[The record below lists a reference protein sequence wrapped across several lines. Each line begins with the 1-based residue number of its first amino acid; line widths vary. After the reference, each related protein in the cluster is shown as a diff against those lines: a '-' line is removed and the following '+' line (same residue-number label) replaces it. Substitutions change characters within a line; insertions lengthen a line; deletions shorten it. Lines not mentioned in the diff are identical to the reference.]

1 MDISVVITTCNRPA
15 FLVEALAGIV
25 SQEFQPKEILI
36 IDDCSE
42 VSYQEAYNA
51 IKDVNAQFLRLENK
65 SGANRARNIG
75 IKQSSGTVI
84 AFLDD
89 DDVWLPDYL
98 SEISKQ
104 YELGADAVVTG
115 FKQLGKE
122 SVLVVNKDVR
132 VTEASLLRGNTYCG
146 MSGFSCKKEV
156 IENLHFD
163 ETLSNGQD
171 WDMFVRLFLEGVDF
185 RNISKGLFLYRFQ
198 NADGIGAKL
207 RNIAPRDIIPR
218 LASANKHKSFLCD
231 YWFKKRVSEQ
241 VLFSLKYKKG
251 KVRWLLLSVKLSG
264 IRATSSFFYRA
275 MRRKILKKPM
285 SI

>member
-25 SQEFQPKEILI
+25 SQELQPKEILI

-75 IKQSSGTVI
+75 IKESSGTVI

-132 VTEASLLRGNTYCG
+132 VSEASLLRGNTYCG

-171 WDMFVRLFLEGVDF
+171 WDMFVRLFVGGVDF

-207 RNIAPRDIIPR
+207 RNIEPRDIIPR
-218 LASANKHKSFLCD
+218 LASANKHKSFLGD

-241 VLFSLKYKKG
+241 VLFSLKYKKR
-251 KVRWLLLSVKLSG
+251 KTKWVLLPVKLSG
-264 IRATSSFFYRA
+264 VRVTSSFFYCA
-275 MRRKILKKPM
+275 IRRKILKPPM

>member
-25 SQEFQPKEILI
+25 SQELQPKEILI

-75 IKQSSGTVI
+75 IKESSGTVI

-132 VTEASLLRGNTYCG
+132 VSEASLLRGNTYCG

-171 WDMFVRLFLEGVDF
+171 WDMFVRLFLGGVDF

-207 RNIAPRDIIPR
+207 RNIEPRDIIPR
-218 LASANKHKSFLCD
+218 LASANKHKSFLGD

-264 IRATSSFFYRA
+264 IRATSSFFIER
-275 MRRKILKKPM
+275 
-285 SI
+285 